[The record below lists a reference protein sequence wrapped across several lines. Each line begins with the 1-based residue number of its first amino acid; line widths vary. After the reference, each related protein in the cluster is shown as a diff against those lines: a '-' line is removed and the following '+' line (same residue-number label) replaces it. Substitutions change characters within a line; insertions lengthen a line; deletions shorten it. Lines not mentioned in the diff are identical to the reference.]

1 MTQPITVDIP
11 HKLGRT
17 AARQKLN
24 NGLGQIAG
32 IIPGGSLKEHRW
44 DGDTL
49 FFVIEA
55 LGQRLASKVDV
66 LDASVRAT
74 IDLPPFAA
82 LFAETLRDKLGAVG
96 TKLLR

>member
-1 MTQPITVDIP
+1 MPQPITVDIP
-11 HKLGRT
+11 HNLGRI
-17 AARQKLN
+17 AARQKLD
-24 NGLGQIAG
+24 NGVGQIAG
-32 IIPGGSLKEHRW
+32 IISGGSLKEHRW

-55 LGQRLASKVDV
+55 LGQRLASKVEV

-82 LFAETLRDKLGAVG
+82 LLADTIKAKLGGVG
-96 TKLLR
+96 RKLLR